1 MSTGW
6 WWQIDVIFNP
16 KCCIS
21 FFMIGFFRFIFD
33 ICIQILFDVFLPAN
47 FFFTGGHQVMR
58 RALCKL
64 PKRRTW
70 KLWVSPSCHPDA
82 YDHPEHTVDA
92 PAKSESP
99 VENGGKHPILYRV
112 STCFNHP
119 KLLVQDSQ
127 PPTVGHDFLGI
138 ISSHGKSHR
147 KSTRKV
153 FRKVIYHLV
162 MTNVANWEITML
174 SIGKSS

>member
-1 MSTGW
+1 MLHF
-6 WWQIDVIFNP
+6 ILYDCV
-16 KCCIS
+16 
-21 FFMIGFFRFIFD
+21 FFRFIFD
-33 ICIQILFDVFLPAN
+33 ICIHILFDVFLPAN

-119 KLLVQDSQ
+119 KLLVQDFA
-127 PPTVGHDFLGI
+127 TTHRRTWFLRAHWEI
-138 ISSHGKSHR
+138 PREIPWEIHQKSIQKSHLP
-147 KSTRKV
+147 SG
-153 FRKVIYHLV
+153 YD
-162 MTNVANWEITML
+162 
-174 SIGKSS
+174 